1 MDNITR
7 DWQWWAAALMKA
19 AVAGLAGFQTGGLLP
34 GVIAAMTYL
43 AGKMEKGATDPRH
56 LDTPGTVID

>member
-1 MDNITR
+1 
-7 DWQWWAAALMKA
+7 MKA